1 MVRAG
6 DLIHSIKA
14 RELAGK
20 PGPPVSRQTL
30 IRWREQRGF
39 PEPVAELKV
48 GRGRKAQTVDVY
60 SRKDVMAWLKA
71 NPPMA

>member
-6 DLIHSIKA
+6 DLITAAKA

-20 PGPPVSRQTL
+20 PGPPISRPTL
-30 IRWREQRGF
+30 IRWRASRGF
-39 PEPVAELKV
+39 PEPVACLPA
-48 GRGRKAQTVDVY
+48 GRGKRRQTVDIY

-71 NPPMA
+71 NPPME